1 MKEKIVFIL
10 VILYLIQNPLGQVIN
25 AVNYLDEGFTLLG
38 LYILLIKVIKC
49 FHQRI
54 YCEKW
59 LFRILLCLVF
69 MIVIGICG
77 NIAWG
82 YQKMIFVLLDMVS
95 FMKFFVG
102 LLVGYLFSVDQYS
115 NEFKK
120 KLLWLC
126 KIIVVLQFILSIH
139 EQLFTPWFE
148 YLYGWKYIKAIK
160 LYYTT
165 QTYLVA
171 YSVFCL
177 AIFFLLCKNNREKI
191 GYGILTIIPIILTMR
206 SKAWGFL
213 VLFFIIVLITRQ
225 LCLRTP
231 FGLGIFS
238 LPMIIIVAWDKIKL
252 YFLDSTHYSP
262 RLIILQDGW
271 ALAQEHFPLGTG
283 FGTFCS
289 VGAAVGGSPIYDLLG
304 LDYTSEYI
312 GKSINDMYWGY
323 LLGQFG
329 FMGTIV
335 MLAIIVELIMAVW
348 KLQSGQRDR
357 FMSGICLIIYIIIA
371 SIGESPFFASYIMGF
386 AFLIGSILGDITRR
400 RHNEV
405 GKKRTVSK

>member
-10 VILYLIQNPLGQVIN
+10 VILYMLQDPLGQIIN
-25 AVNYLDEGFTLLG
+25 AVNYLDEGFAILG
-38 LYILLIKVIKC
+38 LCILMIKVTKS
-49 FHQRI
+49 FHRNI

-59 LFRILLCLVF
+59 LFRILLCLVLIIF
-69 MIVIGICG
+69 LGICG

-82 YQKMIFVLLDMVS
+82 YQKMIFVLLDMIS

-115 NEFKK
+115 GEFKK
-120 KLLWLC
+120 KILWLC
-126 KIIVVLQFILSIH
+126 KIIVVSQFILTIH

-148 YLYGWKYIKAIK
+148 YLNGWENIKAVK
-160 LYYTT
+160 LYYST
-165 QTYLVA
+165 QTYLVS

-177 AIFFLLCKNNREKI
+177 AIFLLFCKSNREKI
-191 GYGILTIIPIILTMR
+191 SYGIMTIIPIILTMR

-213 VLFFIIVLITRQ
+213 VLFFIIILVTRK
-225 LCLRTP
+225 LWLKTP
-231 FGLGIFS
+231 FGLGFFS

-252 YFLDSTHYSP
+252 YFWDSGHYSP

-312 GKSINDMYWGY
+312 AKSINDMYWGH
-323 LLGQFG
+323 LLGQLG
-329 FMGTIV
+329 FLGTIA
-335 MLAIIVELIMAVW
+335 MLAILVELIMAVW
-348 KLQSGQRDR
+348 KLQLGQRDK

-386 AFLIGSILGDITRR
+386 AFLLGGILRDTT
-400 RHNEV
+400 NEED
-405 GKKRTVSK
+405 TQ